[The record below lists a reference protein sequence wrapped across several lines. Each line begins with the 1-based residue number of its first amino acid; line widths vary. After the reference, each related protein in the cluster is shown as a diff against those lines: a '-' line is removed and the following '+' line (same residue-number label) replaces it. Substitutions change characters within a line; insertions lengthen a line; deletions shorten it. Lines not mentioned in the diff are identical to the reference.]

1 VNQIKEKFPSSPIL
15 LLDSGNFSDNPT
27 PTGDLKTAGLLQA
40 MERLGY
46 KVINVG
52 ERDIRMGY
60 PDFARR
66 TEGTPFKYVS
76 ANIID
81 RQTKEPVF
89 DPHAVVEVAAPDGKN
104 TVRVG
109 VIGAVRFNPVFLKS
123 GPEGSNIVIDHP
135 LARVKRE
142 IDALQKKNVDLIVL
156 LAALHKKDA
165 LSMAREL
172 PEIDYVLGSYGG
184 LVTPREEKAGDVTLL
199 YCGNRGQR
207 IGESRVFFDKDD
219 RSTIEF
225 QLNKLHV
232 LSRVYPVDHDML
244 NFLNSIPR
252 EAPAPA
258 TSSLSGES
266 SSRAARPGS

>member
-1 VNQIKEKFPSSPIL
+1 ML

-27 PTGDLKTAGLLQA
+27 PVGDLKTAGLLQA

-46 KVINVG
+46 RVINVG

-66 TEGTPFKYVS
+66 TAGTPFSYVS

-81 RQTKEPVF
+81 RQTKEPIF
-89 DPHAVVEVAAPDGKN
+89 DPHVVVEVSDPDGKS

-109 VIGAVRFNPVFLKS
+109 VIGAVRFNPMFLKS
-123 GPEGSNIVIDHP
+123 GPNGGNIVIEHP
-135 LARVKRE
+135 LERVKHE
-142 IDALQKKNVDLIVL
+142 VEALQKKKVDLIVL
-156 LAALHKKDA
+156 LAALHKRDA
-165 LSMAREL
+165 LSIMQGL
-172 PEIDYVLGSYGG
+172 PEIDFVLGSYGG
-184 LVTPREEKAGDVTLL
+184 LVTPREEKAGDATLM

-207 IGESRVFFDKDD
+207 IGESRIFFDKDD

-232 LSRVYPVDHDML
+232 LSRVYPADQDML
-244 NFLNSIPR
+244 NFVNSIPR
-252 EAPAPA
+252 EAPTPAPA